1 MHRIVQC
8 FLNPEY
14 LELVAAKEGGD
25 YYLKM
30 MKAWFFATALAYR
43 FDEAI
48 IYAEPGRLD
57 EWTRKKTI
65 RKALESFRVSEEH
78 KARLKELNT

>member
-1 MHRIVQC
+1 MRYC
-8 FLNPEY
+8 LKPEY

-48 IYAEPGRLD
+48 IYAKPGRLD
-57 EWTRKKTI
+57 EWTRKKNDTQSA
-65 RKALESFRVSEEH
+65 RKFQSVGRAQGPAERTE
-78 KARLKELNT
+78 